1 MVHAI
6 HLVATPMLHTVPQ
19 FFSIHTVRGPHKIEL
34 SAEATVGSHK
44 QLFAA
49 GSQQLQQLAATTLI
63 LSYICLQILTVNIA
77 CSTQIA
83 ESTTWAMH
91 AIQSL
96 AADSNHKLSA
106 VGSG

>member
-1 MVHAI
+1 MNWLSAPVLHCSPQCS
-6 HLVATPMLHTVPQ
+6 TSHTVK
-19 FFSIHTVRGPHKIEL
+19 GPNKIEL

-44 QLFAA
+44 QLQTA

>member
-1 MVHAI
+1 MNWLSAPVLHCSPQCS
-6 HLVATPMLHTVPQ
+6 TSHTVK
-19 FFSIHTVRGPHKIEL
+19 GPNKIEL

-44 QLFAA
+44 QLQTA
-49 GSQQLQQLAATTLI
+49 GSQQLQQLAAT
-63 LSYICLQILTVNIA
+63 SYICLRILTINIA
-77 CSTQIA
+77 CSAQIA

-96 AADSNHKLSA
+96 AADSDHKLSA